1 MPGERRN
8 LRSNKELTSSASGEK
23 GRADSQNA
31 KDKAAPSR
39 STSSKA
45 KTSTARKNSKGANSD
60 KPKINGSPPT
70 ENGVNGVE
78 DVEMEGDG
86 PDKGKPQKDGDD
98 EMTVVVPPP
107 NSTKLSADPEKD
119 DEGDLSMEDAQQK
132 DGPGKERAD
141 ALVKVFKGNAK
152 PPNLLNTKHV
162 LTLIQVSMPI
172 SASSSVL

>member
-8 LRSNKELTSSASGEK
+8 LRSNKESTSSASGEK

-39 STSSKA
+39 STSSKT
-45 KTSTARKNSKGANSD
+45 KTSTARKNSKETSSD
-60 KPKINGSPPT
+60 KPKINGSPPI

-78 DVEMEGDG
+78 DVDMEGSG

-119 DEGDLSMEDAQQK
+119 NEGDLFMDDAQK
-132 DGPGKERAD
+132 KEEHAEEAVDPQTQALTGTAMQSD
-141 ALVKVFKGNAK
+141 AQL
-152 PPNLLNTKHV
+152 PDTCLH
-162 LTLIQVSMPI
+162 
-172 SASSSVL
+172 